1 MGIEIDSLPSAI
13 SLDGT
18 ESVPIVQG
26 GTTKRTTTAAIAAQT
41 TPDLDTISSTQGAV
55 LYRSATAWEAL
66 SPGTSGYLLQTQ
78 GAGANPAWAQA
89 GTVFSV
95 AISGGTTGI
104 SVSGSPITTSGTI
117 TLSGTLVAANGGTG
131 IASYTI
137 GDILYASGATALS
150 KLAGVATGNVLLSG
164 GVATAPAWGQVGL
177 TTHVTGTLPVANG
190 GTNSTSIGSSG
201 QVLYN
206 SSGSVSGGTGTTWNN
221 ATQSLRI
228 DGASAAAT
236 YGTLNLS
243 KTGGASS
250 VLDLEHD
257 YSGKVLRVLGPP
269 DIAGRDPVTYIGNG
283 GEISTRAWLRVSGST
298 TGTGDGYVHDDPL
311 NAGTYPQMV
320 SIWADVKHAL
330 MIRPFNSAGGLP
342 LTSLDRSGN
351 FRFGWREY
359 GEMGWGPSS
368 ATDETGW
375 DVGLIRGTVNQ
386 LYVTDGQS
394 TATASGYLYAL
405 GIGTG
410 DAGGNLK
417 IEYGYVAIR
426 GDGELRW
433 GSVADSSSSTKDI
446 GVHRSAAGVLGI
458 HDGITTTTYRDL
470 KLRNMET
477 TGSIE
482 LGHASDTT
490 LSRSSAGVIAVEGVT
505 VSLNSTSATHT
516 AGTIEL
522 GNASDTTLARSGAG
536 DVTIEGNAIYRAGG
550 TDVPVT
556 DGGTGVS
563 TLTNHGVLLG
573 QGTSAVAATS
583 AGTSGHVLTSG
594 GASAD
599 PSFASIST
607 ALDVLGSTQGQV
619 LYRNASAWV
628 ALAAGTS
635 GQVLQSGG
643 AGANPSW
650 ATVAGTGDVTAA
662 STFGTDN
669 VLIRS
674 DGTSKGVQSTGITVA
689 DTSNDM
695 SGVGS
700 ITPVAGSALRT
711 DTSAGNT
718 LLLQARDV
726 DGAVYT
732 TFATLTANNT
742 PTMDLS
748 TAVTMGGNAI
758 YYATGTDVPVTD
770 GGTGASTAAGAAT
783 NLGLG
788 TGDSPEFTAV
798 NVGHAS
804 DTTITRSSAGVIAV
818 EGETVHT
825 NSTSRTLTASTIELG
840 AASDTTIS
848 RTGAGAIAVEGV
860 GVALNSTSLTHT
872 ASTIELGHA
881 SDTTLSRSAAGEL
894 AVEGTL
900 VKKVGLE
907 TIWIPAAAM
916 TARTTNG
923 AASGTA
929 EMTTNKNMFA
939 TLDFDTTTQEFAQ
952 FCIRMPKSWNESTV
966 TFAATWSH
974 ASTATNFGVAW
985 GLAGVAISNDDAG
998 DVAFGTAVI
1007 AGGAGTGDTGGTTND
1022 IYITPT
1028 SAAITIAGTPAAE
1041 DYVMFQVNRT
1051 VSDSSDNMAID
1062 ARLHGITLYFTTDAS
1077 TDA

>member
-190 GTNSTSIGSSG
+190 GTGITSLGTGVATWLGTPSSANLASALTDETG
-201 QVLYN
+201 
-206 SSGSVSGGTGTTWNN
+206 SGSAVFATSPTLVTPLLGTPTSGTLTNCTGLPISTGVSGLGTGI
-221 ATQSLRI
+221 ATFLATPSSANL
-228 DGASAAAT
+228 ASALTDETGSGSAVFAT
-236 YGTLNLS
+236 SPTLVTPLLGTPTSGTLTNC
-243 KTGGASS
+243 T
-250 VLDLEHD
+250 
-257 YSGKVLRVLGPP
+257 
-269 DIAGRDPVTYIGNG
+269 
-283 GEISTRAWLRVSGST
+283 
-298 TGTGDGYVHDDPL
+298 
-311 NAGTYPQMV
+311 
-320 SIWADVKHAL
+320 
-330 MIRPFNSAGGLP
+330 GLP
-342 LTSLDRSGN
+342 LT
-351 FRFGWREY
+351 
-359 GEMGWGPSS
+359 
-368 ATDETGW
+368 T
-375 DVGLIRGTVNQ
+375 
-386 LYVTDGQS
+386 
-394 TATASGYLYAL
+394 
-405 GIGTG
+405 
-410 DAGGNLK
+410 
-417 IEYGYVAIR
+417 
-426 GDGELRW
+426 
-433 GSVADSSSSTKDI
+433 
-446 GVHRSAAGVLGI
+446 
-458 HDGITTTTYRDL
+458 GIT
-470 KLRNMET
+470 
-477 TGSIE
+477 G
-482 LGHASDTT
+482 
-490 LSRSSAGVIAVEGVT
+490 
-505 VSLNSTSATHT
+505 
-516 AGTIEL
+516 
-522 GNASDTTLARSGAG
+522 TLA
-536 DVTIEGNAIYRAGG
+536 VGN
-550 TDVPVT
+550 
-556 DGGTGVS
+556 GGTGAT

-573 QGTSAVAATS
+573 QATSAIVATS

-599 PSFASIST
+599 PSFQSVST

-726 DGAVYT
+726 DGAAYT

-788 TGDSPEFTAV
+788 TGDSPQFTAV

-929 EMTTNKNMFA
+929 EMSTNKNMFA

-974 ASTATNFGVAW
+974 ASTTTNFGVAW

-1028 SAAITIAGTPAAE
+1028 SGAISIAGTISAE

-1062 ARLHGITLYFTTDAS
+1062 ARLHGVTLYFTTDAS

>member
-190 GTNSTSIGSSG
+190 GTGITSLGTGVATWLGTPSSANLASALTDETG
-201 QVLYN
+201 
-206 SSGSVSGGTGTTWNN
+206 SGSAVFATSPTLVTPLLGTPTSGTLTNCTGLPISTGVSGLGTGI
-221 ATQSLRI
+221 ATFLATPSSANL
-228 DGASAAAT
+228 ASALTDETGSGSAVFAT
-236 YGTLNLS
+236 SPTLVTPLLGTPTSGTLTNC
-243 KTGGASS
+243 T
-250 VLDLEHD
+250 
-257 YSGKVLRVLGPP
+257 
-269 DIAGRDPVTYIGNG
+269 
-283 GEISTRAWLRVSGST
+283 
-298 TGTGDGYVHDDPL
+298 
-311 NAGTYPQMV
+311 
-320 SIWADVKHAL
+320 
-330 MIRPFNSAGGLP
+330 GLP
-342 LTSLDRSGN
+342 LT
-351 FRFGWREY
+351 
-359 GEMGWGPSS
+359 
-368 ATDETGW
+368 T
-375 DVGLIRGTVNQ
+375 
-386 LYVTDGQS
+386 
-394 TATASGYLYAL
+394 
-405 GIGTG
+405 
-410 DAGGNLK
+410 
-417 IEYGYVAIR
+417 
-426 GDGELRW
+426 
-433 GSVADSSSSTKDI
+433 
-446 GVHRSAAGVLGI
+446 
-458 HDGITTTTYRDL
+458 GIT
-470 KLRNMET
+470 
-477 TGSIE
+477 G
-482 LGHASDTT
+482 
-490 LSRSSAGVIAVEGVT
+490 
-505 VSLNSTSATHT
+505 
-516 AGTIEL
+516 
-522 GNASDTTLARSGAG
+522 TLA
-536 DVTIEGNAIYRAGG
+536 VGN
-550 TDVPVT
+550 
-556 DGGTGVS
+556 GGTGAT

-573 QGTSAVAATS
+573 QATSAIVATS

-599 PSFASIST
+599 PSFQSVST

-726 DGAVYT
+726 DGAAYT

-788 TGDSPEFTAV
+788 TGDSPQFTAV

-825 NSTSRTLTASTIELG
+825 NSTSRTL
-840 AASDTTIS
+840 
-848 RTGAGAIAVEGV
+848 
-860 GVALNSTSLTHT
+860 T

-929 EMTTNKNMFA
+929 EMTTNKNMFS

-974 ASTATNFGVAW
+974 ASTTTNFGVAW

-1062 ARLHGITLYFTTDAS
+1062 ARLHGVTLYFTTDAS

>member
-190 GTNSTSIGSSG
+190 GTGITSLGTGVATWLGTPSSANLASALTDETG
-201 QVLYN
+201 
-206 SSGSVSGGTGTTWNN
+206 SGSAVFATSPTLVTPLLGTPTSGTLTNCTGLPISTGVSGLGTGI
-221 ATQSLRI
+221 ATFLATPSSANL
-228 DGASAAAT
+228 ASALTDETGSGSAVFAT
-236 YGTLNLS
+236 SPTLVTPLLGTPTSGTLTNC
-243 KTGGASS
+243 T
-250 VLDLEHD
+250 
-257 YSGKVLRVLGPP
+257 
-269 DIAGRDPVTYIGNG
+269 
-283 GEISTRAWLRVSGST
+283 
-298 TGTGDGYVHDDPL
+298 
-311 NAGTYPQMV
+311 
-320 SIWADVKHAL
+320 
-330 MIRPFNSAGGLP
+330 GLP
-342 LTSLDRSGN
+342 LT
-351 FRFGWREY
+351 
-359 GEMGWGPSS
+359 
-368 ATDETGW
+368 T
-375 DVGLIRGTVNQ
+375 
-386 LYVTDGQS
+386 
-394 TATASGYLYAL
+394 
-405 GIGTG
+405 
-410 DAGGNLK
+410 
-417 IEYGYVAIR
+417 
-426 GDGELRW
+426 
-433 GSVADSSSSTKDI
+433 
-446 GVHRSAAGVLGI
+446 
-458 HDGITTTTYRDL
+458 GIT
-470 KLRNMET
+470 
-477 TGSIE
+477 G
-482 LGHASDTT
+482 
-490 LSRSSAGVIAVEGVT
+490 
-505 VSLNSTSATHT
+505 
-516 AGTIEL
+516 
-522 GNASDTTLARSGAG
+522 TLA
-536 DVTIEGNAIYRAGG
+536 VGN
-550 TDVPVT
+550 
-556 DGGTGVS
+556 GGTGAT

-573 QGTSAVAATS
+573 QATSAIVATS

-599 PSFASIST
+599 PSFQSVST

-726 DGAVYT
+726 DGAAYT

-788 TGDSPEFTAV
+788 TGDSPQFTAV

-825 NSTSRTLTASTIELG
+825 NSTSRTL
-840 AASDTTIS
+840 
-848 RTGAGAIAVEGV
+848 
-860 GVALNSTSLTHT
+860 T

-929 EMTTNKNMFA
+929 EMTTNKNMFS

-974 ASTATNFGVAW
+974 ASTTTNFGVAW

-1028 SAAITIAGTPAAE
+1028 SGAISIAGTISAE

-1062 ARLHGITLYFTTDAS
+1062 ARLHGVTLYFTTDAS